1 MGGGQSKANHRGG
14 TDMKE
19 TMKALEALFKMKD
32 PSIEKILR
40 NFNYYFEANQVKAL
54 MDAYEK
60 ERTGIPYDE
69 AQSHYEIDAIL
80 KEAGSKCKDLRVSQ
94 SRFPNHLPG
103 NTVTRTPDL
112 CAVLN

>member
-1 MGGGQSKANHRGG
+1 
-14 TDMKE
+14 MKE

-80 KEAGSKCKDLRVSQ
+80 KEAEERANEVWMRVKMKRALLNHGYSLVMLNEMETKTMEKIYSKVSK
-94 SRFPNHLPG
+94 NL
-103 NTVTRTPDL
+103 
-112 CAVLN
+112 